1 MIPGVIPDKCRLTV
15 SSLVDNQALA
25 QEGIRG
31 AILSQH
37 RNALAHRIV
46 ADLHESRQH
55 GQYATELRTD
65 VYVFT
70 LGQLTDFL
78 HEVRRTSGW

>member
-1 MIPGVIPDKCRLTV
+1 M

-37 RNALAHRIV
+37 RNALAQRIV
-46 ADLHESRQH
+46 VDLHETRKH

-78 HEVRRTSGW
+78 QEVRRTPGW